1 MISVIAAHI
10 CTLWSSSGS
19 HIQRQPVSPGSLM
32 TAAAAAMNRD
42 STIQAAPLC
51 LIMAN
56 VNVEI
61 VKEGEQNNVRRRC

>member
-1 MISVIAAHI
+1 
-10 CTLWSSSGS
+10 
-19 HIQRQPVSPGSLM
+19 M

-42 STIQAAPLC
+42 LTIQAVPLC

-61 VKEGEQNNVRRRC
+61 VKEREQNNVRRRC